1 LISQNTGLKWFIG
14 SIFILSVGTYFLAFY
29 IQMILDSFSSLI
41 KFFKIFRQKI
51 FRRPSNK
58 KGKPPP
64 QLITSPS
71 SEDDETPSSSLW
83 RKIFEFDKTAEADVE
98 EAKEK

>member
-1 LISQNTGLKWFIG
+1 LKWFIG

-29 IQMILDSFSSLI
+29 IQMILDFLSSPI
-41 KFFKIFRQKI
+41 KFFKIFQ
-51 FRRPSNK
+51 RPSNK

-71 SEDDETPSSSLW
+71 SEDSETPSSSLW
-83 RKIFEFDKTAEADVE
+83 RKIFECDKTAETDVE
-98 EAKEK
+98 EAKESKPR

>member
-1 LISQNTGLKWFIG
+1 
-14 SIFILSVGTYFLAFY
+14 LSVGTYFLAFY
-29 IQMILDSFSSLI
+29 IQMILDFLSSLI
-41 KFFKIFRQKI
+41 KFFKISQ
-51 FRRPSNK
+51 RPSNK

-64 QLITSPS
+64 LIPSPS
-71 SEDDETPSSSLW
+71 SEDDEIPSSSLW